1 MSTAQE
7 LPKAA
12 AKGDVKTVRRLLS
25 GGTPPNTK
33 GAHGATAL
41 VRKCCGPLDWVV
53 SLLAPDNLHVGAG
66 VRWSSRLALPA
77 SVGCVLVYCC
87 TAWLPGPKPALSALP
102 VARPPVLVHV
112 LCMSL
117 ASVSSTHQGL
127 AAPRLPHMQHF
138 AAEGG
143 HAAVIAA
150 LLKGKAT
157 VDAKTMGG
165 LTPLHKAAEAGRP
178 EAVAALLEGGASPDV
193 QASPPSSSMRCVLV
207 VTPWRRWI
215 AGMFNL
221 IPCPALLFPSWL
233 VADCYA
239 QPLLR
244 STRSLKRLSAP

>member
-1 MSTAQE
+1 M
-7 LPKAA
+7 P
-12 AKGDVKTVRRLLS
+12 
-25 GGTPPNTK
+25 
-33 GAHGATAL
+33 
-41 VRKCCGPLDWVV
+41 
-53 SLLAPDNLHVGAG
+53 
-66 VRWSSRLALPA
+66 
-77 SVGCVLVYCC
+77 
-87 TAWLPGPKPALSALP
+87 
-102 VARPPVLVHV
+102 
-112 LCMSL
+112 L

-207 VTPWRRWI
+207 LTPWRRWI

-221 IPCPALLFPSWL
+221 IPYPALLFPSWL
-233 VADCYA
+233 VADCYTIAPRHTQPETAVSAVTRLPSADA
-239 QPLLR
+239 QARHTAATRCGEGTRRGLR
-244 STRSLKRLSAP
+244 GAACWRRQPRRQDAGRRHAHPACNQGVLSARWPTDGLSTGVLGPRCCRVHSPRGFAALTHSFGHPQ